1 VTPGSEAAF
10 ADIVGTATRD
20 LRSSIC
26 RFAVDDRDLLRIL
39 DLQSEAR
46 QVLRELARRRKRA
59 GLSRAELARRMGID
73 HAELVRLEQGL
84 ADPRLSIV
92 ARYLTIVGGSLRLT
106 DDAQTAAAR
115 SR

>member
-1 VTPGSEAAF
+1 M
-10 ADIVGTATRD
+10 RD
-20 LRSSIC
+20 ELDELIEE
-26 RFAVDDRDLLRIL
+26 FAVDDPDLPRIL

-46 QVLRELARRRKRA
+46 QLLRGLARRRKRA

-73 HAELVRLEQGL
+73 HAELVRLEQGV

-92 ARYLTIVGGSLRLT
+92 ARYLAIVGGGLRLT
-106 DDAQTAAAR
+106 DDAETAAAA